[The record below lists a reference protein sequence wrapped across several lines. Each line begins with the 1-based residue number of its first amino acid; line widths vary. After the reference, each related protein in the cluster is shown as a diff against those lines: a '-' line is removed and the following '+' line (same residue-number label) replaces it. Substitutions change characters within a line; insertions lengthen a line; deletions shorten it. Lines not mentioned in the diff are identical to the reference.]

1 MTDTLRISLAQF
13 NPTVGDVAGNAD
25 LVRKA
30 RKQAAADKADLVM
43 LSELFLCGYPPE
55 DLVLKPAF
63 QEACRTTAEQLA
75 AETADGGPAVLLG
88 LPWVEDGKLYNAVA
102 LLDGGKVAATRLK
115 ADLPN
120 YGVFDEK
127 RVFSAGGN
135 QSPINFRDVRL
146 GLPICEDIWGSEI
159 VECLAESGSDILLVP
174 NGSPYEHDK
183 LDVRTNLVKRRIEEN
198 GRPIVYL
205 NQIGGQDEVIFDG
218 ASFVMNGDQKIAV
231 QMPAFAEAQTLTVWK
246 RKGNN
251 GWVCESGMMAPQP
264 SVLESVYQAM
274 MLGLRDYV
282 SKNRFPGILLGLS
295 GGIDSAISAAVAVD
309 ALGAD
314 KVRAFML
321 PSPYTSDD
329 SIVDAQKCADLLGIR
344 HESINIGPAMQAFET
359 MLKDVFAGRNSDVT
373 EENIQSRIRGVSLM
387 AISNK
392 LGSMVLTTGNKS
404 EMSVGYATLYGD
416 MCGGYS
422 VLKDIYKTMVYRL
435 CDWRNATRPANA
447 LGPSGAVM
455 PARVITK
462 APTAE
467 LRPNQTDQDSL
478 PPYEILDGI
487 LECLIEREMTVEQIV
502 DKGFE
507 KATVLRVW
515 RMLDLAEYKRRQA
528 PPGVKITSR
537 AFGRDRRYPITNGF
551 KAPRPESAG

>member
-30 RKQAAADKADLVM
+30 RKQAAADQADLVM
-43 LSELFLCGYPPE
+43 LSELFLSGYPPE

-63 QEACRTTAEQLA
+63 QQACRAAAEQLA

-88 LPWVEDGKLYNAVA
+88 LPWVDDGKLYNAVA
-102 LLDGGKVAATRLK
+102 LLDGGKVAATRFK

-146 GLPICEDIWGSEI
+146 GLPICEDIWGAEV
-159 VECLAESGSDILLVP
+159 VECLAESGADILLVP

-183 LDVRTNLVKRRIEEN
+183 QEVRTTLVKRRIEEN

-205 NQIGGQDEVIFDG
+205 NQVGGQDEVVFDG
-218 ASFVMNGDQKIAV
+218 ASFVMNGDQKVAV
-231 QMPAFAEAQTLTVWK
+231 QMPAFAESQTLTVWK

-251 GWVCESGMMAPQP
+251 GWACEAGLMAPQP

-282 SKNRFPGILLGLS
+282 NKNRFPGILLGLS

-329 SIVDAQKCADLLGIR
+329 SIVDAQKCADLLGIV
-344 HESINIGPAMQAFET
+344 HDTIPIEPAMHAFDT
-359 MLKDVFAGRNSDVT
+359 MTRDVFAGRGHDVT
-373 EENIQSRIRGVSLM
+373 EENVQSRIRGVTLM

-392 LGSMVLTTGNKS
+392 LGSMLLTTGNKS

-435 CDWRNATRPANA
+435 CDWRNATKPANA
-447 LGPSGAVM
+447 LGPSGPVM
-455 PARVITK
+455 PERVITK

-487 LECLIEREMTVEQIV
+487 LECLIEREMTVDEIV
-502 DKGFE
+502 AKGFE
-507 KATVLRVW
+507 PATVLRVW

-551 KAPRPESAG
+551 KAPKQ